1 MEKIRLVV
9 EVTDDM
15 YDFLCTHQDGKVNI
29 LYAETASIPIEE
41 SSIDYNSDKEES

>member
-15 YDFLCTHQDGKVNI
+15 YDFLCTHQDGEVNI

-41 SSIDYNSDKEES
+41 SINNYIKEKES